1 MNTRSLLHVLS
12 VAILA
17 AFSSQSLAQS
27 AVSYGVTSSFS
38 AVPTV
43 SAETEVNATEVMTRE
58 NVATPTAQPNTSVN
72 TPATAGLSFSIP
84 QQTGALTS
92 TARATSTVS
101 TNSLPKIAVIL
112 PPVNSPFDEIN
123 NAIIKGIDAANSRAG
138 TPVEVLPLHRKAGQN
153 AMSQLQDAALMGA
166 VVAIGPMTRDEVA
179 EVSRLSFL
187 PLPVVALNR
196 SEQAE
201 LSPKLMIN
209 FSLSAEEEAKQIAQ
223 LAIAALPATNSK
235 GEKPK
240 VIIFE
245 VSTPLEQRIAN
256 VYAQELQ
263 VAQIPFERVQLTQEL
278 MNQPRFY
285 ESLQSEIEKPKLEA
299 LPDRKEDPYN
309 YNRVKARNDRLMSEY
324 RAQLAFAEPPYFAA
338 LLAMDSR
345 TAALVTPRLPR
356 LTRAWGTSLVNPGD
370 TSQGYIASLTY
381 DLRNVGLVDAPFV
394 LNQTATN
401 SDNPSSDIPK
411 DVLQRRLFAFGS
423 DAFRLASQWMHW
435 QKQIEF
441 SGDTGKLYL
450 NVEASA
456 EVIRHAQPA
465 IIEPNK
471 IRAISAQKLIEPVNR

>member
-17 AFSSQSLAQS
+17 AFGSQSLAQS
-27 AVSYGVTSSFS
+27 AVSFGVTSSFS
-38 AVPTV
+38 AVPVV
-43 SAETEVNATEVMTRE
+43 SAETEANATEVTTKE
-58 NVATPTAQPNTSVN
+58 GVETPNALSTPSVQS
-72 TPATAGLSFSIP
+72 PATAGLSLSVP
-84 QQTGALTS
+84 VQTDATTS
-92 TARATSTVS
+92 TAQAV
-101 TNSLPKIAVIL
+101 NIPKIAVIL
-112 PPVNSPFDEIN
+112 PPVNSPFDGIN
-123 NAIIKGIDAANSRAG
+123 DAIIKGIEAANNKAG
-138 TPVEVLPLHRKAGQN
+138 TPVEILPLHRKAGQN

-179 EVSRLSFL
+179 EVSRLNFL

-196 SEQAE
+196 SEQTG

-223 LAIAALPATNSK
+223 IAIAALPATNSK

-263 VAQIPFERVQLTQEL
+263 AAQIPFERVQLTQEL

-285 ESLQSEIEKPKLEA
+285 ESLQSDIAKPKLEA
-299 LPDRKEDPYN
+299 LPNRKEDPYN

-370 TSQGYIASLTY
+370 TSQSYIASLTY
-381 DLRNVGLVDAPFV
+381 DLRNVGLVEAPLV
-394 LNQTATN
+394 LNQSGATPAN
-401 SDNPSSDIPK
+401 LASDTIPK
-411 DVLQRRLFAFGS
+411 DALERRLYAFGT
-423 DAFRLASQWMHW
+423 DAFRLATQWMHW

-441 SGDTGKLYL
+441 NGDTGKLYL
-450 NVEASA
+450 NADASA
-456 EVIRHAQPA
+456 EVVRHAQPA

-471 IRAISAQKLIEPVNR
+471 IRAISAQKLIEPIDR

>member
-17 AFSSQSLAQS
+17 AFGSQSLAQS
-27 AVSYGVTSSFS
+27 AVSFGVTSSFS
-38 AVPTV
+38 AVPVV
-43 SAETEVNATEVMTRE
+43 SSETEANATEVTTKE
-58 NVATPTAQPNTSVN
+58 GVETPNALSTPSVQS
-72 TPATAGLSFSIP
+72 PATAGLSLSVP
-84 QQTGALTS
+84 VQTDATTS
-92 TARATSTVS
+92 TAQAV
-101 TNSLPKIAVIL
+101 NIPKIAVIL
-112 PPVNSPFDEIN
+112 PPVNSPFDGIN
-123 NAIIKGIDAANSRAG
+123 DAIIKGIEAANNKAG
-138 TPVEVLPLHRKAGQN
+138 TPVEILPLHRKAGQN

-179 EVSRLSFL
+179 EVSRLNFL

-196 SEQAE
+196 SEQTG

-223 LAIAALPATNSK
+223 IAIAALPATNSK

-263 VAQIPFERVQLTQEL
+263 AAQIPFERVQLTQEL

-285 ESLQSEIEKPKLEA
+285 ESLQSDIAKPKLEA
-299 LPDRKEDPYN
+299 LPNRKEDPYN

-356 LTRAWGTSLVNPGD
+356 LTRAWGTSLV
-370 TSQGYIASLTY
+370 
-381 DLRNVGLVDAPFV
+381 V
-394 LNQTATN
+394 LNQSGATPAN
-401 SDNPSSDIPK
+401 LASDTIPK
-411 DVLQRRLFAFGS
+411 DALERRLYAFGT
-423 DAFRLASQWMHW
+423 DAFRLATQWMHW

-441 SGDTGKLYL
+441 NGDTGKLYL
-450 NVEASA
+450 NADASA
-456 EVIRHAQPA
+456 EVVRHAQPA

-471 IRAISAQKLIEPVNR
+471 IRAISAQKLIEPIDR